1 MNQELYK
8 NRSVSSCM
16 AEGYKLY
23 LHNNKNL
30 VLSTWKEALATAL
43 CFAVLVVLAAQYGSE
58 GYWIKVGAG
67 IAATLVAY
75 IFFKMKM
82 YRSMEENPLKWKLV
96 GVLRRLG
103 FYLSYKLLAA
113 VIALPVVAVV
123 CIPLSLTVYATVSN
137 YLGLLSGDPDGLPAY
152 FPYLLFATAALTM
165 LSLLYLLAWNVLVRC
180 YINGS
185 FKTKNAKKLNNDC
198 YSSTATAPS

>member
-1 MNQELYK
+1 
-8 NRSVSSCM
+8 M

-82 YRSMEENPLKWKLV
+82 YRSMEENPLRWKLV

-123 CIPLSLTVYATVSN
+123 CIPLSLAVYATVSN
-137 YLGLLSGDPDGLPAY
+137 YLGLQSGDPDGLPAY
-152 FPYLLFATAALTM
+152 FPYLLFVTAALTM

-180 YINGS
+180 YIQGS
-185 FKTKNAKKLNNDC
+185 IQSKNAKK
-198 YSSTATAPS
+198 

>member
-82 YRSMEENPLKWKLV
+82 YRSMEENPLRWKPV

-137 YLGLLSGDPDGLPAY
+137 YLGLQSGDPDGVPAY
-152 FPYLLFATAALTM
+152 FPYLLFVTAALTM

-180 YINGS
+180 YIQGS
-185 FKTKNAKKLNNDC
+185 IQSKNAKK
-198 YSSTATAPS
+198 